1 MSLRRR
7 IKTLE
12 GRCPRP
18 RLRPE
23 DCPRKFITALI
34 SAGDPLPDP
43 ADLPAC
49 PTCGHPHVLVEEI
62 VVIEPAEAAP
72 CASALQPQRP
82 GRQG

>member
-23 DCPRKFITALI
+23 DCPRKLITALI
-34 SAGDPLPDP
+34 IAGDPLPEP

-49 PTCGHPHVLVEEI
+49 PSCGHAHVLVEKL

>member
-1 MSLRRR
+1 MSLRGR
-7 IKTLE
+7 IKALE

-23 DCPRKFITALI
+23 DCPRKLITALI
-34 SAGDPLPDP
+34 IAGDPLPEP

-49 PTCGHPHVLVEEI
+49 PSCGHAHVLVEEI

-72 CASALQPQRP
+72 
-82 GRQG
+82 